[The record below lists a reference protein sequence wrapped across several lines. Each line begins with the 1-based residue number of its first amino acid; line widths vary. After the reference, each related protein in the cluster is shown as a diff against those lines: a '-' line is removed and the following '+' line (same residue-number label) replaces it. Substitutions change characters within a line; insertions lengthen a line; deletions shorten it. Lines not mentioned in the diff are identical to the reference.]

1 MRSFY
6 EQLIERGY
14 VPKREE
20 IEDLADITFEY
31 LLEKCMIDEVL
42 MKRMSESN
50 DGLNSSFLL
59 FTNLSQIKSEI
70 IGIIKRNFTQE
81 VKGCSK
87 IIDSL
92 LGKKNI
98 VRILVV
104 IIAIEV
110 ALIQVAIINDVHL
123 VMGIIIIKES
133 VKAVASFQVAD
144 EMASYTSF
152 I

>member
-1 MRSFY
+1 
-6 EQLIERGY
+6 
-14 VPKREE
+14 
-20 IEDLADITFEY
+20 
-31 LLEKCMIDEVL
+31 
-42 MKRMSESN
+42 MKVTA
-50 DGLNSSFLL
+50 GLTRRFLL

-70 IGIIKRNFTQE
+70 IGIIKRKFYSRGE
-81 VKGCSK
+81 GMFKK

-92 LGKKNI
+92 LGRKKI

-123 VMGIIIIKES
+123 VMGISIIKEN
-133 VKAVASFQVAD
+133 VKVVASFQVAD